1 MYLMKYLGI
10 DYGTKRV
17 GVATSDEDGKIAF
30 PKEVVAND
38 NDLIINL
45 EKLIGSENIKKV
57 IIGESKNFKMED
69 NEIMTDII
77 DLKDV
82 IEATMEIDV
91 ELHPEVLSSVEAEKI
106 QGKNDMIDA
115 SAAAIILQ
123 SYLDKINQK

>member
-45 EKLIGSENIKKV
+45 EKLIESENIKKV